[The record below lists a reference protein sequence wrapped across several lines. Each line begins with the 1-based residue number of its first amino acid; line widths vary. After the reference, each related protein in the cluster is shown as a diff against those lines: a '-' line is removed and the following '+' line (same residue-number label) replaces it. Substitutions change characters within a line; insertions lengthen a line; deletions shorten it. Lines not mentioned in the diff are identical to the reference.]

1 MKNAD
6 LPTKRQTTHASVYGI
21 GAQGRA
27 EGPENG
33 DIVIRSGRR
42 DVEPSYVVHERSGPD
57 QFGCATLAQ
66 AIDLARSYARHA
78 NVDVWSGDGPTDGF
92 TLMARFRDPG
102 VTRPGL
108 RAFSARAAHAQEVTP
123 VALSQP

>member
-6 LPTKRQTTHASVYGI
+6 LLTTPQTPRASIYGI
-21 GAQGRA
+21 GAQGSA

-42 DVEPSYVVHERSGPD
+42 NVEPSYVVYERSGPD

-92 TLMARFRDPG
+92 TLMARFRG
-102 VTRPGL
+102 SLRHTRN
-108 RAFSARAAHAQEVTP
+108 SASR
-123 VALSQP
+123 